1 MPSVPTVRSTGWGLL
16 PESRSCLQELSVP
29 DPSQSHLSP
38 GHTKLFCLLQRTVWD
53 DETVIMKAL
62 IFKSPGA
69 TALYHIEL
77 EINHPG

>member
-1 MPSVPTVRSTGWGLL
+1 MPSVPTVRSTRWGLL
-16 PESRSCLQELSVP
+16 SKSRSCLQELSVP

-38 GHTKLFCLLQRTVWD
+38 SHTKLLCLLQHTAWD
-53 DETVIMKAL
+53 NEIVTMKAL
-62 IFKSPGA
+62 IFKAPGA